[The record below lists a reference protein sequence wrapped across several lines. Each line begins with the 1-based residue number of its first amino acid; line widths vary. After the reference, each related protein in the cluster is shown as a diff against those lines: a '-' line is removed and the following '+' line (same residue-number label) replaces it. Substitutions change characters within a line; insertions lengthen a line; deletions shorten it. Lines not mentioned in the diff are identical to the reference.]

1 MNPKPISR
9 RAVVKIA
16 AIAAA
21 AAQIPAALR
30 AAPPSSAAASA
41 GGGASGAAAP
51 APRPARGS
59 VRWLDG
65 VAPALNDGATWGMPW
80 PRGAVANG
88 APFALR
94 DAAGKP
100 LPVQSWP
107 AAFWP
112 DGSLKWTAHAVP
124 AGIEIN
130 DGIELAPGE
139 TPAAPARAVTVR
151 DDAGSVI
158 VDTGVIRATIA
169 KSGAV
174 LIRSIAR
181 DGRDVLLNGRLVA
194 LNTGTPDDSAAAGAD
209 AAGAGAGASTRS
221 TVFFESD
228 IAAVTVEQ
236 TGPVRAVV
244 KIEGRHAPAAAGTST
259 TSSNAAAAAAAAAAT
274 ATAPRAWLPFTVR
287 LYFYAGGEAVRV
299 MHSFVFDG
307 DPEKDFLRGIGVRFE
322 VPMTDLPHDRHVR
335 FAGEGDGLWAEA
347 VRSLTGLR
355 RDPDGR
361 PGPGPVKTAQLAGLP
376 CPPVET
382 FNPQVRERLHY
393 IPAWG
398 DFTLAQP
405 AANAFTIR
413 KRTQP
418 GHGWIDVDQ
427 GRRASGAGY
436 IGGAT
441 GGGVVFGL
449 RDFWQRHPA
458 QLDIRGAHTDR
469 AEVTLWLYSPE
480 APPMDLRFYHDGMGM
495 DDFRKQYDGGLEI
508 TYEDYE
514 PGYGSAHGIAR
525 TSEITLRAV
534 AATPPRARLAEMAAA
549 VRTPPVLV
557 CAPEVV
563 LAAKV
568 LGALWSLPDRSTPAR
583 AAIEER
589 LDWQFDYHRRQVDQ
603 RHWYGFWHYGDVMHS
618 YDRDRHVW
626 KYDVG
631 GFAWDN
637 SELSTD
643 LWLWYYFLRTGRADV
658 FRFAEAMTRH
668 TGEVDVYHAGPF
680 AGLGTRHNVQHWGCS
695 AKQVRISTAAYRR
708 VYYYLTADERTGD
721 LMRELLGV
729 DKILNA
735 VDPARKLARATPLGK
750 HDSRLS
756 FGTDWANLAAAWLT
770 EWERG
775 GDPQYRDKLLRGL
788 RDWGAMPAGFFTS
801 DRYGYR
807 IATGALEPLTVRGR
821 PGGAAGKTIGGH
833 GGAAGGT
840 AAGKTIGD
848 NGGASGGGGK
858 PIGVSHLDSVFGAVE
873 TFAELIQLTAGQ
885 PEYEGFAKAWI
896 QYCTL
901 YSAPKDEQRA
911 ALGADLRG
919 NGLRQAHSRLTA
931 YAARMTGD
939 EKLAA
944 RAWEEFGRGDF
955 ADHGLAGARASLKT
969 SRIEGPDVLN
979 PVDEA
984 AWVSTNDAAQWG
996 LAAIQCLALI
1006 GDRMP

>member
-1 MNPKPISR
+1 MNPKTISR
-9 RAVVKIA
+9 RSFVKNA
-16 AIAAA
+16 ALAAA

-30 AAPPSSAAASA
+30 AAPSASPSPASAAAT
-41 GGGASGAAAP
+41 AP
-51 APRPARGS
+51 QPARGS
-59 VRWLDG
+59 IRWLDG
-65 VAPALNDGATWGMPW
+65 TVPALNPGATWGMPW

-88 APFALR
+88 TAFALR
-94 DAAGKP
+94 NASGKS

-107 AAFWP
+107 TAFWP

-124 AGIEIN
+124 AGIEIT
-130 DGIELAPGE
+130 DGLALAPGQ
-139 TPAAPARAVTVR
+139 TPAAPAQPVTVH
-151 DDAGSVI
+151 DAAGGVV

-169 KSGAV
+169 KSGAT
-174 LIRSIAR
+174 LIRAIAR
-181 DGRDVLLNGRLVA
+181 DGRDLLVNGRLVA
-194 LNTGTPDDSAAAGAD
+194 LSADNPDAIPGEAHPGAVV
-209 AAGAGAGASTRS
+209 GWSTRH
-221 TVFFESD
+221 TIAFESD

-236 TGPVRAVV
+236 DGPVRAVV
-244 KIEGRHAPAAAGTST
+244 KIEGRHRQIVPDGVGLAGV
-259 TSSNAAAAAAAAAAT
+259 
-274 ATAPRAWLPFTVR
+274 PRAWLPFTVR
-287 LYFYAGGEAVRV
+287 LYFYADGEAVRV

-335 FAGEGDGLWAEA
+335 FAGEGKGLWAEA
-347 VRSLTGLR
+347 VRGLTGLR

-361 PGPGPVKTAQLAGLP
+361 ANPGPIKTAQLAGLP

-382 FNPQVRERLHY
+382 FNPQVRERLRY

-413 KRTQP
+413 KRTTP

-427 GRRASGAGY
+427 GRRASGTGY

-449 RDFWQRHPA
+449 RDFWQRHPV
-458 QLDIRGAHTDR
+458 QLDIRAAHTDR
-469 AEVTLWLYSPE
+469 AEVTLWMYSPE

-514 PGYGSAHGIAR
+514 PGYGNAHGIAR
-525 TSEITLRAV
+525 SSEIMLWAV
-534 AATPPRARLAEMAAA
+534 AATPSRKRLVEMASA

-557 CAPEVV
+557 CAPEAV
-563 LAAKV
+563 LNAKV
-568 LGALWSLPDRSTPAR
+568 FGALWSLPDRSTPAK

-708 VYYYLTADERTGD
+708 IYYYLTADERTGD
-721 LMRELLGV
+721 LMRELLDV
-729 DKILNA
+729 DKILNS
-735 VDPARKLARATPLGK
+735 VDPARKLTGATPLGK
-750 HDSRLS
+750 YDSRLS

-775 GDPQYRDKLLRGL
+775 GDLRCRDKLLRGL

-801 DRYGYR
+801 DRYGYQL
-807 IATGALEPLTVRGR
+807 ASGGLEPLTVRGR
-821 PGGAAGKTIGGH
+821 PAGADAADGTGGGGSGGTGGGTIAT
-833 GGAAGGT
+833 AAGG
-840 AAGKTIGD
+840 GQ
-848 NGGASGGGGK
+848 

-885 PEYEGFAKAWI
+885 PEYEGFAKAWLH
-896 QYCTL
+896 YCTL

-911 ALGADLRG
+911 ALGTGLRG

-931 YAARMTGD
+931 YAAKMTGD
-939 EKLAA
+939 PRLAA
-944 RAWEEFGRGDF
+944 RAWKEFGQGDF
-955 ADHGLAGARASLKT
+955 ADHGLADTRASLKT
-969 SRIEGPDVLN
+969 ARIEGPDVLN

-984 AWVSTNDAAQWG
+984 VWVSTNDAAQWG
-996 LAAIQCLALI
+996 LAAIECLALI
-1006 GDRMP
+1006 GDRMPG

>member
-1 MNPKPISR
+1 MNPKTISR
-9 RAVVKIA
+9 RSFVKNA
-16 AIAAA
+16 ALAAA

-30 AAPPSSAAASA
+30 AAPPSSPSPASA
-41 GGGASGAAAP
+41 GVSAP
-51 APRPARGS
+51 QPARGS
-59 VRWLDG
+59 IRWLDG
-65 VAPALNDGATWGMPW
+65 SAPALNNGATWGMPW
-80 PRGAVANG
+80 PRGSVAKD
-88 APFALR
+88 AAFALR
-94 DAAGKP
+94 DAAGKSI
-100 LPVQSWP
+100 PVQSWP
-107 AAFWP
+107 TAFWP

-130 DGIELAPGE
+130 GGLALAPGQK
-139 TPAAPARAVTVR
+139 PAAPAQAVTVR
-151 DDAGSVI
+151 DASGSVV

-169 KSGAV
+169 KSGATLV
-174 LIRSIAR
+174 RAIAR
-181 DGRDVLLNGRLVA
+181 DGRDVLVNGRLVA
-194 LNTGTPDDSAAAGAD
+194 MSADTPDAD
-209 AAGAGAGASTRS
+209 EAVRHTTS
-221 TVFFESD
+221 FESD
-228 IAAVTVEQ
+228 IAAVTIEQ
-236 TGPVRAVV
+236 AGPVRAVV
-244 KIEGRHAPAAAGTST
+244 KIEGRHRQCAAAPADAAVVERGQLVRPPADGPSALHI
-259 TSSNAAAAAAAAAAT
+259 AAS
-274 ATAPRAWLPFTVR
+274 PRAWLPFTVR

-299 MHSFVFDG
+299 MHSFVYDG

-335 FAGEGDGLWAEA
+335 FAGEGKGLWAEA
-347 VRSLTGLR
+347 VRGLTGLR

-361 PGPGPVKTAQLAGLP
+361 ANPGPIKTAQLAGLP

-398 DFTLAQP
+398 DFTLTQP

-413 KRTQP
+413 KRTKP

-427 GRRASGAGY
+427 GRRASGTGY

-449 RDFWQRHPA
+449 RDFWQRHPV

-469 AEVTLWLYSPE
+469 AEVTLWMYSPE
-480 APPMDLRFYHDGMGM
+480 AQPMDLRFYHDGMGM

-514 PGYGSAHGIAR
+514 PGYGNAHGVAR
-525 TSEITLRAV
+525 SSEIMLWAV
-534 AATPPRARLAEMAAA
+534 AATPSRDRLVEMAAA

-563 LAAKV
+563 LNAKV
-568 LGALWSLPDRSTPAR
+568 FGALWSLPDRSTPAK

-589 LDWQFDYHRRQVDQ
+589 LDWQFDYHRKQVDQ
-603 RHWYGFWHYGDVMHS
+603 RHWYGFWSYGDVMHS

-668 TGEVDVYHAGPF
+668 TGEVDVYHTGKF

-708 VYYYLTADERTGD
+708 VYYYLTADERVGD
-721 LMRELLGV
+721 LMRELLDV
-729 DKILNA
+729 DKILNS
-735 VDPARKLARATPLGK
+735 VDPARKLTGATPLGK
-750 HDSRLS
+750 YDSRLS
-756 FGTDWANLAAAWLT
+756 FGTDWANLAVAWLT

-775 GDPQYRDKLLRGL
+775 GDTRYRDKLLRGL
-788 RDWGAMPAGFFTS
+788 RDWGAMPTGFFTS
-801 DRYGYR
+801 DRYGYQ
-807 IATGALEPLTVRGR
+807 IASGSLEPLTVRGR
-821 PGGAAGKTIGGH
+821 PGGSDKT
-833 GGAAGGT
+833 
-840 AAGKTIGD
+840 
-848 NGGASGGGGK
+848 
-858 PIGVSHLDSVFGAVE
+858 IGVSHLDSVFGAVE

-901 YSAPKDEQRA
+901 YSAARDEQRA
-911 ALGADLRG
+911 ALGADIRG

-931 YAARMTGD
+931 YAAKMTGD
-939 EKLAA
+939 KKLAA
-944 RAWEEFGRGDF
+944 RAWKEFGQGDF
-955 ADHGLAGARASLKT
+955 ADHGLADTRASLKT
-969 SRIEGPDVLN
+969 SLIEGPDVLN

-984 AWVSTNDAAQWG
+984 TWVSTNDAAQWG
-996 LAAIQCLALI
+996 LAAIECLALI
-1006 GDRMP
+1006 GEQMPE

>member
-1 MNPKPISR
+1 MNPKTISR
-9 RAVVKIA
+9 RSFVKNA
-16 AIAAA
+16 ALAAA

-30 AAPPSSAAASA
+30 AAPPSSPSPASSAASA
-41 GGGASGAAAP
+41 P
-51 APRPARGS
+51 QPARGS
-59 VRWLDG
+59 IRWLDG
-65 VAPALNDGATWGMPW
+65 SAPALNNGATWGMPW

-88 APFALR
+88 SAFALR
-94 DAAGKP
+94 DASGNP
-100 LPVQSWP
+100 LPVQSWST
-107 AAFWP
+107 AFWP

-124 AGIEIN
+124 AGIGIN
-130 DGIELAPGE
+130 DGLELAPGQK
-139 TPAAPARAVTVR
+139 PAAPARAVTAR
-151 DDAGSVI
+151 DASGSVI

-169 KSGAV
+169 KSGAT
-174 LIRSIAR
+174 LIRAIAR
-181 DGRDVLLNGRLVA
+181 DGRDVLVNGRLVA
-194 LNTGTPDDSAAAGAD
+194 LSADTPDAGDTARRT
-209 AAGAGAGASTRS
+209 AS
-221 TVFFESD
+221 FESD

-236 TGPVRAVV
+236 GGPVRAVV
-244 KIEGRHAPAAAGTST
+244 KIEGRHRRVVPEGAAIAG
-259 TSSNAAAAAAAAAAT
+259 
-274 ATAPRAWLPFTVR
+274 APRAWLPFTVR

-299 MHSFVFDG
+299 MHSFVYDG

-322 VPMTDLPHDRHVR
+322 VPMTDLLHDRHVR
-335 FAGEGDGLWAEA
+335 FAGEGKGLWAEA
-347 VRSLTGLR
+347 VRGLTGLR

-361 PGPGPVKTAQLAGLP
+361 ANPGPIKTAQLAGLP

-398 DFTLAQP
+398 DYTLAQP

-413 KRTQP
+413 KRTKP
-418 GHGWIDVDQ
+418 GHGWIDADQ
-427 GRRASGAGY
+427 GRRASGTGY

-449 RDFWQRHPA
+449 RDFWQRHPV

-469 AEVTLWLYSPE
+469 AEVTLWMYSPE
-480 APPMDLRFYHDGMGM
+480 ARPMDLRFYHDGMGM

-514 PGYGSAHGIAR
+514 PGYGSAHGVAR
-525 TSEITLRAV
+525 SSEIMLWAV
-534 AATPPRARLAEMAAA
+534 AATPARKRLVEMASAA
-549 VRTPPVLV
+549 STPPVLV
-557 CAPEVV
+557 CAPEAV
-563 LAAKV
+563 LDAKV
-568 LGALWSLPDRSTPAR
+568 FGALWSLPDRSTPAR

-589 LDWQFDYHRRQVDQ
+589 LDWQFDYHRKQVDQ
-603 RHWYGFWHYGDVMHS
+603 RHWYGFWNYGDVMHS

-708 VYYYLTADERTGD
+708 VYYYLTADERVGD
-721 LMRELLGV
+721 LMRELLDV
-729 DKILNA
+729 DKILNS
-735 VDPARKLARATPLGK
+735 VDPARKLTGATPLGK
-750 HDSRLS
+750 YDSRLS
-756 FGTDWANLAAAWLT
+756 FGTDWANLAVAWLT

-775 GDPQYRDKLLRGL
+775 GDTRYRAKLLRGL
-788 RDWGAMPAGFFTS
+788 RDWGAMPTGFFTS
-801 DRYGYR
+801 DRYGYQ
-807 IATGALEPLTVRGR
+807 IADGSLEPLTVRGR
-821 PGGAAGKTIGGH
+821 PGGSDKT
-833 GGAAGGT
+833 
-840 AAGKTIGD
+840 
-848 NGGASGGGGK
+848 
-858 PIGVSHLDSVFGAVE
+858 IGVSHLDSVFGAVE

-901 YSAPKDEQRA
+901 YSATKDEQRA
-911 ALGADLRG
+911 ALGADIRG

-931 YAARMTGD
+931 YAAKMTGD
-939 EKLAA
+939 PRLAA
-944 RAWEEFGRGDF
+944 RAWKEFGQGDF
-955 ADHGLAGARASLKT
+955 ADHGLADTRASLKT

-996 LAAIQCLALI
+996 LAAIECLALI
-1006 GDRMP
+1006 GDRMPE